1 MIYDVLKIHIDQSEA
16 DFQRVYKHCCT
27 VLGLSTPAVYLFS
40 KSESNRSN
48 VYNNWVFQDGKLVG
62 PQNHRDF
69 KGFAREFN
77 KDLFIRAGLTKK
89 ETLLTL
95 CHEMYHVWEYKIGKS
110 CVDEDLAEEFAHETY
125 NQLIN
130 KQI

>member
-1 MIYDVLKIHIDQSEA
+1 MIYDVLKLNINQA
-16 DFQRVYKHCCT
+16 DKDFRAVYRHCCK
-27 VLGLSTPAVYLFS
+27 VLKLDSPAVYLFS

-48 VYNNWVFQDGKLVG
+48 VYNNWVFRDGKLVG